1 MKYPRSWKGFL
12 RCEEKVRYYWD
23 GELIGEVR
31 SRRAPGAATPGGM
44 VTHKEWD
51 ATLPGEREPHGGYG
65 LESQTLAIDYLIGVH
80 FSRKPGAREAR
91 SQGSLACS
99 PPYRKKGGV
108 HHERLSLVRRADR

>member
-80 FSRKPGAREAR
+80 FSRKPGAREAWLAHHR
-91 SQGSLACS
+91 TERRGSS
-99 PPYRKKGGV
+99 
-108 HHERLSLVRRADR
+108 